1 MGFEVINFLIFK
13 EKVILFIKNVSIVY
27 LFNVKEISFGSYYIG
42 RIMWCDILNLVDMV
56 IWVIRDL

>member
-42 RIMWCDILNLVDMV
+42 RIM
-56 IWVIRDL
+56 